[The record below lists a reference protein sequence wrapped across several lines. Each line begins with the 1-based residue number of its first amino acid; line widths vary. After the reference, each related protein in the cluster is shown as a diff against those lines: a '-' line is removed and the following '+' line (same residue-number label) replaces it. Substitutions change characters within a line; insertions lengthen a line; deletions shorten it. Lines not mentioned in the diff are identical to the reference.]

1 MGIFFILPPVY
12 GGADNITKEQLT
24 EEKIM
29 DWSLVFAVFLYFA
42 CAALIIVEVF
52 VPSGG
57 LISIC
62 ALGCLIGGLM
72 IFFHH
77 SSTTGWIG
85 IVIAIVMI
93 PSVVIVAYKI
103 FPKTRFGK
111 SVTLT
116 PPKREAGDAIP
127 DTAELEDMLG
137 AVGVV
142 LTPLRPVGMCDFSGQ
157 RLECVAERGYV
168 DKGKKVKVIRVQS
181 TQLTVRVIEQ
191 S

>member
-1 MGIFFILPPVY
+1 MG
-12 GGADNITKEQLT
+12 
-24 EEKIM
+24 
-29 DWSLVFAVFLYFA
+29 WWLVFAIFLYFA
-42 CAALIIVEVF
+42 CAALIIAEVF

-57 LISIC
+57 LISLC
-62 ALGCLIGGLM
+62 ALACLIGGAA

-77 SSTTGWIG
+77 STTAG
-85 IVIAIVMI
+85 IVGIGVAGVMI
-93 PSVVIVAYKI
+93 PSVLIIAYKV

-116 PPKREAGDAIP
+116 PPKRQEGDAVP
-127 DTAELEDMLG
+127 DTPELKDMLG

-142 LTPLRPVGMCDFSGQ
+142 MTPLRPVGMCDFSGQ
-157 RLECVAERGYV
+157 RIECVAESGYV

-181 TQLTVRVIEQ
+181 TQLTVRVIEEDPRKAGTQ